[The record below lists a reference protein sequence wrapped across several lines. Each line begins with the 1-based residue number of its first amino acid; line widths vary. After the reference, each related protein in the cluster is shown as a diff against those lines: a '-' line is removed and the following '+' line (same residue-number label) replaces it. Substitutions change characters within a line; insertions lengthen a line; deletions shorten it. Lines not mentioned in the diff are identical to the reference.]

1 MGAYKQFLSSD
12 IIVTPFEV
20 NKGFTFQ
27 GINTTGNPVY
37 STSLNYSD
45 VGIDR
50 LLGRN
55 LTGSLFNPNSDP
67 TTGLLG
73 AQYQRLVYNSVLEL
87 YYSNYLS
94 SSYGDQVSRPILI
107 PGFDTEGDRLIG
119 SSSNQSYNNYLQTTL
134 TYPKYFPTA
143 SDALVGVISIP
154 TRLFGDYIQPNSFVF
169 SSTTASGSLTDDGEG
184 NILYQGDIVGNIFY
198 PHGLII
204 LTGNN
209 SSSFGSGSVY
219 GSAIYGTS
227 IYGATTSFIDEL
239 EIFITSSNITC
250 SFSSSYMI
258 YETQYKC
265 TVRENEYNFTLNPS
279 TISGSTDGTVYG
291 YVSESYFSPYITTI
305 GLYDEAQNL
314 LAIGKLAQSLP
325 SSPTTDTTI
334 LINLDR

>member
-184 NILYQGDIVGNIFY
+184 NILY
-198 PHGLII
+198 
-204 LTGNN
+204 
-209 SSSFGSGSVY
+209 
-219 GSAIYGTS
+219 
-227 IYGATTSFIDEL
+227 
-239 EIFITSSNITC
+239 
-250 SFSSSYMI
+250 
-258 YETQYKC
+258 
-265 TVRENEYNFTLNPS
+265 
-279 TISGSTDGTVYG
+279 
-291 YVSESYFSPYITTI
+291 
-305 GLYDEAQNL
+305 
-314 LAIGKLAQSLP
+314 
-325 SSPTTDTTI
+325 
-334 LINLDR
+334 

>member
-1 MGAYKQFLSSD
+1 MGAYKQFLASD

-20 NKGFTFQ
+20 NKTFTFQ
-27 GINTTGNPVY
+27 GINVGEASSPIA
-37 STSLNYSD
+37 LNYPD

-55 LTGSLFNPNSDP
+55 ITGSLFNTTSDP

-73 AQYQRLVYNSVLEL
+73 VQYQRLVYNSVLEL

-119 SSSNQSYNNYLQTTL
+119 SASNQAYYNYPQTTL

-154 TRLFGDYIQPNSFVF
+154 VRLFGDYIQPNSFVF
-169 SSTTASGSLTDDGEG
+169 SSATTSGSLTDDGEG

-209 SSSFGSGSVY
+209 SGSFGSGSVY
-219 GSAIYGTS
+219 GSAIYGSS
-227 IYGATTSFIDEL
+227 IYGASTSFIDEL
-239 EIFITSSNITC
+239 EAFITSSNVTC
-250 SFSSSYMI
+250 SFSSSYTI
-258 YETQYKC
+258 YESQYKC
-265 TVRENEYNFTLNPS
+265 TIRENEFNFTLNPS
-279 TISGSTDGTVYG
+279 TISGSTEGTVYG
-291 YVSESYFSPYITTI
+291 FVTESYFSPYVTTV
-305 GLYDEAQNL
+305 GLYDENQNL
-314 LAIGKLAQSLP
+314 LAVGKLSQP
-325 SSPTTDTTI
+325 VPTSPTTDTTI
-334 LINLDR
+334 LINIDR